1 MMITRLKFWINSVVC
16 GLCLALSLFW
26 GSPLYANS
34 DEIENM
40 ALTALNIAQ
49 PNSFKNNIE
58 YCGLIGY
65 HRSGAL
71 LFSPPIPG
79 FRNSCNPGL
88 NPWAWKEVVATYH
101 THGAH
106 TLDSDAEVPS
116 VEDML
121 ADFAEQ
127 TDGYI
132 ATPGGR
138 VWHISVKDKKAYLL
152 CGPGCVKSD
161 EKYQECENLKPEN
174 EYTLSSLRQRIGND
188 ASLC

>member
-1 MMITRLKFWINSVVC
+1 MVFRFCFITIAVM
-16 GLCLALSLFW
+16 SLLF
-26 GSPLYANS
+26 ANKHAS
-34 DEIENM
+34 ADEISDM
-40 ALTALNIAQ
+40 AKQALEIAQ

-65 HRSGAL
+65 HLSGAL

-106 TLDSDAEVPS
+106 TFDSDAEVPS
-116 VEDML
+116 VEDLL
-121 ADFAEQ
+121 ADFAEG

-132 ATPGGR
+132 ATPSGR
-138 VWHISVKDKKAYLL
+138 VWHVSVKDRKAYLL
-152 CGPGCVKSD
+152 CGVKCVTSDPG
-161 EKYQECENLKPEN
+161 YQPCQALKPAD
-174 EYTLSSLRQRIGND
+174 EYTLKTLKKRIQEDDGTT
-188 ASLC
+188 C